1 MVLGGEGGEGG
12 EGVLRD
18 ETALAEP
25 EGLAEAFHLRGV
37 DKIPICVIGLD
48 IIMHILMLTC
58 QLPIEVGGRPSEGS
72 KLFLESRTNINI
84 LRTKKN
90 GVSFSNFDDMP
101 NINVSPITTFPTII
115 DLKRMLVSRSK
126 KSDGFENIIREVEK
140 WPHKAT
146 LE

>member
-84 LRTKKN
+84 QVLERRKMECPSQTSM
-90 GVSFSNFDDMP
+90 VC
-101 NINVSPITTFPTII
+101 PT
-115 DLKRMLVSRSK
+115 S
-126 KSDGFENIIREVEK
+126 
-140 WPHKAT
+140 T
-146 LE
+146 